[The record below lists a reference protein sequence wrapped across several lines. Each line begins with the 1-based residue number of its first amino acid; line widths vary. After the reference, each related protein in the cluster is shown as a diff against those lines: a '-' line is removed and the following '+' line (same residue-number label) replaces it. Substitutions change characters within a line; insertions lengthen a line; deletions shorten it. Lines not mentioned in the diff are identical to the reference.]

1 MAVGKDY
8 KSLRELAKDIQSN
21 LQKYAPKD
29 TGNLRSQLRRANSI
43 NSIIGKSEK
52 DFNLQTKSVDL
63 QVSVEVAPNGA
74 EYGMWFNDPPSV
86 QSERRQSLKRTAE
99 RKGNWDFGK
108 RALDDAIYKHL
119 EKFADEIAENMALQI
134 EETFNKI

>member
-1 MAVGKDY
+1 MAGQDY

-21 LQKYAPKD
+21 LQKYAPID
-29 TGNLRSQLRRANSI
+29 TGNLRAQLRRANSV
-43 NSIIGKSEK
+43 NSIIGKSNQE
-52 DFNLQTKSVDL
+52 FNLETKSKDL
-63 QVSVEVAPNGA
+63 QVSVEVSPNGA

-86 QSERRQSLKRTAE
+86 KSKRRQSLKRTAE

-134 EETFNKI
+134 EETFNNI